1 LQKITFGDKIFYEV
15 IFLETL
21 YTILIIIAALAIVT
35 LLTAY
40 ICFRMTFCARKKDRE
55 EYKNTEFPIPHGE
68 IYEAH
73 RENMVAWMRKLAS
86 TPHDELEITSFDG
99 LKLRA
104 KFYEYAPGAPIEIL
118 LHGYRGSAKRDLNGG
133 LARCFSL
140 GRSALLVDH
149 RASGESE
156 GNVITFGALESR
168 DALAWIDLLIEKY
181 GKDRKI
187 IVTGVSMG
195 AATAMIVAG
204 SENLP
209 KNVVGALADCGYT
222 SAEAIIKKV
231 MREDM
236 HLPPAIFFPFVR
248 LGARLFA
255 HFDIK
260 DASPIEAMKKAKV
273 PVIFFHGDEDRFV
286 PFYMSEENYEA
297 CTARKKLVTI
307 HGAGHG
313 LCYPVGIDE
322 YEDALREFYKD
333 VK

>member
-1 LQKITFGDKIFYEV
+1 ML
-15 IFLETL
+15 
-21 YTILIIIAALAIVT
+21 ILWFALGLAAIC
-35 LLTAY
+35 LLISYGCYRMAY
-40 ICFRMTFCARKKDRE
+40 YAPPRKTRQTDE
-55 EYKNTEFPIPHGE
+55 IEIPSGE
-68 IYEAH
+68 IYEVH
-73 RENMVAWMRKLAS
+73 REKMENWARKMRAM
-86 TPHDELEITSFDG
+86 PHEEFEITAFDG

-156 GNVITFGALESR
+156 GNVITFGVLESR
-168 DALAWIDLLIEKY
+168 DARAWIDFITEKY
-181 GKDRKI
+181 GKERKI

-204 SENLP
+204 SDNLP
-209 KNVVGALADCGYT
+209 ENVVGVLADCGYT
-222 SAEAIIKKV
+222 SAKAIISKV

-236 HLPPAIFFPFVR
+236 HLPPAVFYPFVK
-248 LGARLFA
+248 LGARIFGR
-255 HFDIK
+255 FDI
-260 DASPIEAMKKAKV
+260 DSISPIEAMKKAKV
-273 PVIFFHGDEDRFV
+273 PVIFFHGDDDKFV
-286 PFYMSEENYEA
+286 PHSMSVENYEA

-322 YEDALREFYKD
+322 YENELHEFYKD

>member
-1 LQKITFGDKIFYEV
+1 LKNTSDSGKILPEV
-15 IFLETL
+15 IFLDIL
-21 YTILIIIAALAIVT
+21 YTILIVIAALAIVT

-40 ICFRMTFCARKKDRE
+40 ICFRITFCARKKDRD
-55 EYKNTEFPIPHGE
+55 EYKNEEFPIPHGH
-68 IYEAH
+68 IYEVH
-73 RENMVAWMRKLAS
+73 RDKMVEWMKKLVS
-86 TPHDELEITSFDG
+86 TPHDDLEITSFDG
-99 LKLRA
+99 LRLRA

-118 LHGYRGSAKRDLNGG
+118 LHGYRGNAKRDLNGG

-156 GNVITFGALESR
+156 GNVITFGALEKS
-168 DALAWIDLLIEKY
+168 DALAWINLLTEKY

-195 AATAMIVAG
+195 AATAMLVAG
-204 SENLP
+204 SDDLP
-209 KNVVGALADCGYT
+209 ENVVGALADCGYT

-236 HLPPAIFFPFVR
+236 HLPPAVFFPFVK
-248 LGARLFA
+248 LGARLFGR
-255 HFDIK
+255 FDID

-273 PVIFFHGDEDRFV
+273 PVIFFHGDDDRFV
-286 PFYMSEENYEA
+286 PFSMSEENYAA
-297 CTARKKLVTI
+297 CTARKMLVATP
-307 HGAGHG
+307 GAGHG
-313 LCYPVGIDE
+313 LCYVTDSEG
-322 YEDALREFYKD
+322 YENALREFYKD

>member
-1 LQKITFGDKIFYEV
+1 MKNL
-15 IFLETL
+15 
-21 YTILIIIAALAIVT
+21 VT
-35 LLTAY
+35 
-40 ICFRMTFCARKKDRE
+40 
-55 EYKNTEFPIPHGE
+55 
-68 IYEAH
+68 
-73 RENMVAWMRKLAS
+73 
-86 TPHDELEITSFDG
+86 TPHEDLEITSFDG

-118 LHGYRGSAKRDLNGG
+118 LHGYRGNAKRDLNRG
-133 LARCFSL
+133 LERCFTL

-168 DALAWIDLLIEKY
+168 DAIAWIKYISEKY

-187 IVTGVSMG
+187 IITGVSMG
-195 AATAMIVAG
+195 AATAMLVAG
-204 SENLP
+204 SDELP
-209 KNVVGALADCGYT
+209 ANVVGALADCGYT
-222 SAEAIIKKV
+222 STEAIIKKV

-236 HLPPAIFFPFVR
+236 HLPPTIFMPFVR

-255 HFDIK
+255 HFNID

-273 PVIFFHGDEDRFV
+273 PVFFIHGDDDKFV
-286 PFYMSEENYEA
+286 PFSMSEENYAA
-297 CTARKKLVTI
+297 CTARKMLVTT

-313 LCYPVGIDE
+313 LCYVTDSEG
-322 YEDALREFYKD
+322 YEKALREFFVD

>member
-1 LQKITFGDKIFYEV
+1 MEI
-15 IFLETL
+15 L
-21 YTILIIIAALAIVT
+21 YTVLIITAVLALIT
-35 LLTAY
+35 LITAY
-40 ICFRMTFCARKKDRE
+40 VCFRMTFCARKKDRE
-55 EYKNTEFPIPHGE
+55 EYKKTEFPIPHGE

-73 RENMVAWMRKLAS
+73 RENMVAWMQNLIT

-156 GNVITFGALESR
+156 GNVITFGVLESR
-168 DALAWIDLLIEKY
+168 DVRAWIDLIIEKY

-195 AATAMIVAG
+195 AATAMIIAG
-204 SENLP
+204 SDDLP
-209 KNVVGALADCGYT
+209 ENVVGALADCGYT
-222 SAEAIIKKV
+222 SAKAIISKV

-236 HLPPAIFFPFVR
+236 HLPPALFYPFVR
-248 LGARLFA
+248 LGARLFG
-255 HFDIK
+255 HFDI
-260 DASPIEAMKKAKV
+260 DSVSPIEAMKKAKV
-273 PVIFFHGDEDRFV
+273 PVIFFHGDEDYFV
-286 PFYMSEENYEA
+286 PHSMSEENFEA
-297 CTARKKLVTI
+297 CTSRKKLVTI

-313 LCYPVGIDE
+313 LCSPVGIDE

>member
-1 LQKITFGDKIFYEV
+1 MEI
-15 IFLETL
+15 L
-21 YTILIIIAALAIVT
+21 YTILIIIAVLALVALI
-35 LLTAY
+35 TAY
-40 ICFRMTFCARKKDRE
+40 VCFRMTFCARKKDRE
-55 EYKNTEFPIPHGE
+55 AYKNEEFPIPHGE

-73 RENMVAWMRKLAS
+73 RENMVKWMKNLIT
-86 TPHDELEITSFDG
+86 TPHDDLEITSFDG
-99 LKLRA
+99 LRLRA

-156 GNVITFGALESR
+156 GKVITFGINESR
-168 DALAWIDLLIEKY
+168 DVRAWIDLLIEKY

-222 SAEAIIKKV
+222 SAKAIIGKV

-236 HLPPAIFFPFVR
+236 HLPPAVFYPFVK
-248 LGARLFA
+248 LGARIFG
-255 HFDIK
+255 HFDI
-260 DASPIEAMKKAKV
+260 DEFSPVEAMKNAKV
-273 PVIFFHGDEDRFV
+273 PVFFIHGDEDGFV
-286 PFYMSEENYEA
+286 PFSMSEENYEA
-297 CTARKKLVTI
+297 CTARKVLVTI
-307 HGAGHG
+307 KGAGHG
-313 LCYPVGIDE
+313 LCYPVDVEG
-322 YEDALREFYKD
+322 YEKALKEFFSD

>member
-1 LQKITFGDKIFYEV
+1 MEI
-15 IFLETL
+15 L
-21 YTILIIIAALAIVT
+21 YTILIIIGVLALIT
-35 LLTAY
+35 LVTAY
-40 ICFRMTFCARKKDRE
+40 VCFRMTFCARKKDRK

-73 RENMVAWMRKLAS
+73 RENMVAWMQKLVS
-86 TPHDELEITSFDG
+86 TPHDDLEITSFDG
-99 LKLRA
+99 LRLRA

-156 GNVITFGALESR
+156 GNVITFGVLESR
-168 DALAWIDLLIEKY
+168 DARAWIDFIIEKY
-181 GKDRKI
+181 GKERKI

-195 AATAMIVAG
+195 AATAMIIAG
-204 SENLP
+204 SDDLP
-209 KNVVGALADCGYT
+209 ENVVGALADCGYT
-222 SAEAIIKKV
+222 SAKAIISKV

-236 HLPPAIFFPFVR
+236 HLPPALFYPFVR
-248 LGARLFA
+248 LGALLFG
-255 HFDIK
+255 HFDI
-260 DASPIEAMKKAKV
+260 DSVSPIEAMKKAKV
-273 PVIFFHGDEDRFV
+273 PVIFFHGDVDYFV
-286 PFYMSEENYEA
+286 PYSMSVENYEA

>member
-1 LQKITFGDKIFYEV
+1 ME
-15 IFLETL
+15 FL
-21 YTILIIIAALAIVT
+21 YAILIIIAVLALLT
-35 LLTAY
+35 LITAY
-40 ICFRMTFCARKKDRE
+40 ICFKITFVARKADRE
-55 EYKNTEFPIPHGE
+55 EYKNTEFPIPHGH
-68 IYEAH
+68 IYEVH
-73 RENMVAWMRKLAS
+73 RDKMVAWMKKLVS
-86 TPHDELEITSFDG
+86 TPHEDLEITSFDG

-104 KFYEYAPGAPIEIL
+104 KFYEYAPGAPIEVL
-118 LHGYRGSAKRDLNGG
+118 LHGYRGNAKRDLNGG

-149 RASGESE
+149 RASGDSE

-168 DALAWIDLLIEKY
+168 DALDWIKYISERY
-181 GKDRKI
+181 GKERKI

-204 SENLP
+204 SDELP
-209 KNVVGALADCGYT
+209 ENVVGALADCGYT
-222 SAEAIIKKV
+222 SAEAIIGKV

-236 HLPPAIFFPFVR
+236 HLPPAIFMPFVK

-273 PVIFFHGDEDRFV
+273 RVFFIHGDDDKFV
-286 PFYMSEENYEA
+286 PFSMSEENYAA
-297 CTARKKLVTI
+297 CTASKMLVATP
-307 HGAGHG
+307 GAGHG
-313 LCYPVGIDE
+313 LCYVTDSEG
-322 YEDALREFYKD
+322 YENALRDFFAE

>member
-1 LQKITFGDKIFYEV
+1 MEI
-15 IFLETL
+15 L
-21 YTILIIIAALAIVT
+21 YTVLIIIAALALLS

-40 ICFRMTFCARKKDRE
+40 ICFQITFVARKADRE
-55 EYKNTEFPIPHGE
+55 EYKNEEFPIPHGH
-68 IYEAH
+68 IYEVH
-73 RENMVAWMRKLAS
+73 REQIVEWIKKLMA
-86 TPHDELEITSFDG
+86 TPHEDLEITSFDG

-118 LHGYRGSAKRDLNGG
+118 MHGYRGNAKRDLNGG

-168 DALAWIDLLIEKY
+168 DAIQWIKY
-181 GKDRKI
+181 ISERYGNDRKI

-195 AATAMIVAG
+195 AATAMLVAG
-204 SENLP
+204 SDDLP

-222 SAEAIIKKV
+222 STEAIIKKV

-236 HLPPAIFFPFVR
+236 HLPPAVFFPFVR

-255 HFDIK
+255 HFNID
-260 DASPIEAMKKAKV
+260 DAAPIEAMKKAKV
-273 PVIFFHGDEDRFV
+273 PVIFFHGDDDRFV
-286 PFYMSEENYEA
+286 PFSMSEENYAA
-297 CTARKKLVTI
+297 CTARKMLVSTP
-307 HGAGHG
+307 GAGHG
-313 LCYPVGIDE
+313 LCYVTDSKG
-322 YEDALREFYKD
+322 YENALREFFAD